1 MSIILGTLFDDK
13 RLTCVILVVW
23 TVIVL
28 SIFSHMGI
36 MHTQFMSFGPS
47 PTTEFMGIALHTW
60 PRWSCVAI
68 FTFMST
74 AINDFVGDAV
84 VPWIQNTIQ
93 DHKTRYIPYSK
104 LTCWSI
110 TQIWSL
116 YCCIM
121 SIFSI
126 YLLMSQIDFL
136 LIRAF
141 ADTLVNSYTTY
152 RFLQYKK
159 HNQHK
164 YNDIYGKQKDK
175 SDSDSDIAQHETVSQ
190 VFALAE
196 SPKHRN
202 CNIVL
207 ELHEE
212 STQANET
219 DLDVSLSDTMH
230 NVSLL
235 QHSAIAS
242 ITRPVTPSNTPKMS
256 PRGQGFTTSQT
267 SQ

>member
-1 MSIILGTLFDDK
+1 
-13 RLTCVILVVW
+13 
-23 TVIVL
+23 
-28 SIFSHMGI
+28 
-36 MHTQFMSFGPS
+36 MSFGPS
-47 PTTEFMGIALHTW
+47 ATTEFMGIALHTW

-164 YNDIYGKQKDK
+164 YNNIYGKQKGK
-175 SDSDSDIAQHETVSQ
+175 SDSDSEMDNQESASN
-190 VFALAE
+190 VFVLSE
-196 SPKHRN
+196 SPKQFKSN
-202 CNIVL
+202 MVL
-207 ELHEE
+207 ELQPDLASENT
-212 STQANET
+212 SYLGDSSNET
-219 DLDVSLSDTMH
+219 IL
-230 NVSLL
+230 NRSLL
-235 QHSAIAS
+235 QQSAIES
-242 ITRPVTPSNTPKMS
+242 VTRPVTPSETPRS
-256 PRGQGFTTSQT
+256 SQVE
-267 SQ
+267 